1 VLRRVQW
8 LNKESLFKRII
19 KTSHAMS
26 DFFGGLR
33 NSSSIAGP
41 DAVFDQGSIWP
52 SASGP
57 HGGYSGQ
64 PDGRINATSSLLDNM
79 QPYSYGSAARLGT
92 SAMGAN
98 VPHNVQKIV
107 PEIRLPDSG
116 TVADAF
122 TLSHAVSDGGVA
134 FVLRYDSHET
144 RAKAITHH
152 QNYLRQGLSRAVDH
166 VVSLSVVNY
175 ILAGLQERQY
185 YHHMKRRNANLN
197 SLNPQWDDYARMFGY
212 NLQQRAA
219 QVNDNRSIHQQRF
232 DLAKTFIRDHARPFG
247 VVVGSDKQ
255 GGQHQGG
262 NSIVTFPV
270 DFVVTC
276 TVDGLSENMQNY
288 WGGYD
293 VASGEELQY
302 VLVPE
307 SSRSLMYDLNSYKH
321 RVRKNMRV
329 NSMVY
334 QLRPITQTQ
343 RHHLLVENP
352 NSPHLYDY
360 WHFATSQKLHQA
372 RLDPELEP
380 GNGRYGTLDK
390 FHRGALMQT
399 NVSPEFYDNLGR
411 NVDDPNQNGNIV
423 KRWTLMTFGSMMDT
437 GSCTT
442 CHTCVSH
449 MEDESNLKDQQRPHF
464 AKSMGEIKRS
474 LNDDNSIPSK
484 RHAPQKTNTEL
495 SSQGAIPSHSGLLGS
510 GTSNAKSD
518 PVTDSTA
525 PSKIYQ
531 TASSDPDSTPV
542 SVASSEQTSAVDI
555 PVGGHA
561 TPITNNAGKAATRTA
576 GNLLSR
582 GALSKKSQI
591 LRVGDRASHT
601 QSAKKSAEG
610 QE

>member
-1 VLRRVQW
+1 
-8 LNKESLFKRII
+8 
-19 KTSHAMS
+19 MS

-116 TVADAF
+116 AVADAF

-134 FVLRYDSHET
+134 FVLRYDSHQT
-144 RAKAITHH
+144 RAKAITNH

-175 ILAGLQERQY
+175 ILAGLQQRQF
-185 YHHMKRRNANLN
+185 YHYTNRQNVNNIN

-219 QVNDNRSIHQQRF
+219 QANNDLDISKQKF

-247 VVVGSDKQ
+247 VVIGSDKQ

-276 TVDGLSENMQNY
+276 TVDGLSESMQNY

-307 SSRSLMYDLNSYKH
+307 KSTSLMYDLNSHKH

-352 NSPHLYDY
+352 ENHHLYDY

-380 GNGRYGTLDK
+380 GNGRYGSLDK

-411 NVDDPNQNGNIV
+411 SVRTDGGHVV
-423 KRWTLMTFGSMMDT
+423 KKWTLMRFGSMMDT

-442 CHTCVSH
+442 FHTCVSN
-449 MEDESNLKDQQRPHF
+449 MGDESHLKDQQRPHF
-464 AKSMGEIKRS
+464 AKSTGEIKRS
-474 LNDDNSIPSK
+474 LNGDNSVSSK
-484 RHAPQKTNTEL
+484 RHAPEKTNTGL

-510 GTSNAKSD
+510 GTSNAKND
-518 PVTDSTA
+518 PATDSMA

-542 SVASSEQTSAVDI
+542 SVAPSEKTSAVDI

-561 TPITNNAGKAATRTA
+561 IPITNNAGKAATRTA

>member
-1 VLRRVQW
+1 
-8 LNKESLFKRII
+8 
-19 KTSHAMS
+19 MS

-64 PDGRINATSSLLDNM
+64 PDGRINATTSLLDNM

-92 SAMGAN
+92 SAQGAN

-175 ILAGLQERQY
+175 ILAGLQERQH
-185 YHHMKRRNANLN
+185 YHYMKTRFPDHPN

-219 QVNDNRSIHQQRF
+219 QVIPGFDISKQRF
-232 DLAKTFIRDHARPFG
+232 DLARTFIRDHARPFG

-307 SSRSLMYDLNSYKH
+307 KSTSLMYDLNSYKN

-329 NSMVY
+329 TSTVY

-352 NSPHLYDY
+352 DNHHLYDY

-380 GNGRYGTLDK
+380 GNGRYGSLDK

-411 NVDDPNQNGNIV
+411 SVPDPARVGKTV
-423 KRWTLMTFGSMMDT
+423 KKWTLLTFGSMMDA
-437 GSCTT
+437 GRCTMFD
-442 CHTCVSH
+442 TCVSNI
-449 MEDESNLKDQQRPHF
+449 EGESHLQDQQQPHF
-464 AKSMGEIKRS
+464 AKSMGDTKRS
-474 LNDDNSIPSK
+474 RNDDNSVSPK
-484 RHAPQKTNTEL
+484 RHSMQRTNTGP
-495 SSQGAIPSHSGLLGS
+495 SSQGQIPPHSGLLGS
-510 GTSNAKSD
+510 VASNAKND
-518 PVTDSTA
+518 PTTDSMA
-525 PSKIYQ
+525 PSKLHR
-531 TASSDPDSTPV
+531 TATSDPDPAPVAVAPSEKTPV
-542 SVASSEQTSAVDI
+542 AEI

-561 TPITNNAGKAATRTA
+561 TPIANNATKTTARTA

-591 LRVGDRASHT
+591 LRVGDRAPQV
-601 QSAKKSAEG
+601 QSARKSAED